1 MSAMRRSIG
10 LTETKAAP
18 AVFEA
23 QVRAVLDALYGFA
36 CALVPPP
43 EADDLTQV
51 ACLRALE
58 HWDRF
63 TPGTSFKTW
72 IFTIL
77 KHECID
83 RHRRAQRWS
92 EQRLDAVAPFAG
104 TAEGLEAV
112 LIAQQWDVE
121 VRDAL
126 LALPETY
133 RIPVYLKDVAGFAYR
148 EIAEIAGCPL
158 GTVMSRLAR
167 GRAMLR
173 ASLAKQETERGLLR
187 PAVRRMAR

>member
-1 MSAMRRSIG
+1 MRRSIG
-10 LTETKAAP
+10 LTDTKTAP
-18 AVFEA
+18 AAFEA
-23 QVRAVLDALYGFA
+23 QVRGVLDALYGFA

-77 KHECID
+77 KHEFID
-83 RHRRAQRWS
+83 RYRHERRWS
-92 EQRLDAVAPFAG
+92 ERRLDAATPFEGA
-104 TAEGLEAV
+104 AEGLEAV
-112 LIAQQWDVE
+112 LIAHQWDVE

-126 LALPETY
+126 LALPEGF
-133 RIPVYLKDVAGFAYR
+133 RVPVYLKDVAGFAYR
-148 EIAEIAGCPL
+148 EIAEIADCPL

-167 GRAMLR
+167 GRALLR
-173 ASLAKQETERGLLR
+173 AALAKQATERGLLR
-187 PAVRRMAR
+187 AAAARRMAR

>member
-1 MSAMRRSIG
+1 MRRSIG
-10 LTETKAAP
+10 LTDTKAAP
-18 AVFEA
+18 AAFEA
-23 QVRAVLDALYGFA
+23 QVRGVLDALYGFA

-77 KHECID
+77 KHELID
-83 RHRRAQRWS
+83 RYRHERRWS
-92 EQRLDAVAPFAG
+92 ERRLDAATPLEGA
-104 TAEGLEAV
+104 ADGLEAV
-112 LIAQQWDVE
+112 LIAHQWDVE

-126 LALPETY
+126 LALPEGF
-133 RIPVYLKDVAGFAYR
+133 RVPVYLKDVAGFAYR
-148 EIAEIAGCPL
+148 EIAEIADCPL

-167 GRAMLR
+167 GRALLR
-173 ASLAKQETERGLLR
+173 AALAKQATERGLLR
-187 PAVRRMAR
+187 AAAARRMAR